1 MKITA
6 ATLGVFV
13 AYFSNSVLEQQYVTA
28 FVPSSHGVVQPS
40 RLLQASPSKQIVS
53 SSSTS
58 LSLSTITTNGENQ
71 QVGYFEP
78 DRNGIY
84 TLENSDDHT

>member
-13 AYFSNSVLEQQYVTA
+13 AYFSNSVLEQQCVTA
-28 FVPSSHGVVQPS
+28 FVPSHGVQPL
-40 RLLQASPSKQIVS
+40 RLLQASSSKQIVS